1 MAEKSI
7 DDIYRDIENEVEEDC
22 FDREDLRLKD
32 QTPYAIVGKSMSG
45 NILLKVG
52 DDLGYDVVKS
62 LTFPEALKLI
72 NELTVAVINR
82 YAKWVSLILN

>member
-7 DDIYRDIENEVEEDC
+7 EDIYRDIENEVEEDC
-22 FDREDLRLKD
+22 FDREDIRLKD

-52 DDLGYDVVKS
+52 DELGYDVTKS

-82 YAKWVSLILN
+82 YAK

>member
-1 MAEKSI
+1 
-7 DDIYRDIENEVEEDC
+7 
-22 FDREDLRLKD
+22 
-32 QTPYAIVGKSMSG
+32 MSG

-82 YAKWVSLILN
+82 YAK

>member
-82 YAKWVSLILN
+82 YAK

>member
-1 MAEKSI
+1 MVEKSI
-7 DDIYRDIENEVEEDC
+7 EDIYRDIENEVEEDC
-22 FDREDLRLKD
+22 FDREDIRLKD

-52 DDLGYDVVKS
+52 DELGYDVTKS

-82 YAKWVSLILN
+82 YAK

>member
-22 FDREDLRLKD
+22 FDREDIRLKD
-32 QTPYAIVGKSMSG
+32 QTPYVMVGKSMSG

-52 DDLGYDVVKS
+52 DDLGYDVTKS

-72 NELTVAVINR
+72 NDLTVAVINR
-82 YAKWVSLILN
+82 YAK

>member
-22 FDREDLRLKD
+22 FDREDIRLKD
-32 QTPYAIVGKSMSG
+32 QEPYVMVGKSMSG

-52 DDLGYDVVKS
+52 DDLGYDVTKS

-82 YAKWVSLILN
+82 YAK

>member
-7 DDIYRDIENEVEEDC
+7 EDIYRDIENEVEEDC
-22 FDREDLRLKD
+22 FDREDIRLKD
-32 QTPYAIVGKSMSG
+32 QEPYVMVGKSMSG

-52 DDLGYDVVKS
+52 DDLGYDVTKS

-72 NELTVAVINR
+72 NDLTVSVINR
-82 YAKWVSLILN
+82 YAK

>member
-7 DDIYRDIENEVEEDC
+7 EDIYRDIENQVEEDC
-22 FDREDLRLKD
+22 FDREDIRLKD
-32 QTPYAIVGKSMSG
+32 QEPYAIVGKSMSG
-45 NILLKVG
+45 NIILKVG
-52 DDLGYDVVKS
+52 DELGYDVTKS

-82 YAKWVSLILN
+82 YAK

>member
-62 LTFPEALKLI
+62 LNFPEALKLI

-82 YAKWVSLILN
+82 YAK

>member
-22 FDREDLRLKD
+22 FDREDIRLKD
-32 QTPYAIVGKSMSG
+32 QEPYVMLGKSVSG

-52 DDLGYDVVKS
+52 DDLGYDVSKS
-62 LTFPEALKLI
+62 LNFPEALKLI
-72 NELTVAVINR
+72 NDLTVAVINR
-82 YAKWVSLILN
+82 YAK

>member
-22 FDREDLRLKD
+22 FDREDIRLKD
-32 QTPYAIVGKSMSG
+32 QEPYVMVGKSMSG

-52 DDLGYDVVKS
+52 DDLGYDVTKS
-62 LTFPEALKLI
+62 LSFPEALKLI
-72 NELTVAVINR
+72 NDLTVAVINR
-82 YAKWVSLILN
+82 YAK

>member
-1 MAEKSI
+1 MEEKSLN
-7 DDIYRDIENEVEEDC
+7 DIYRDIENEVEEDC

-82 YAKWVSLILN
+82 YAK

>member
-52 DDLGYDVVKS
+52 DDLGYDFFKS

-72 NELTVAVINR
+72 SDLTIAVINR
-82 YAKWVSLILN
+82 YAK

>member
-22 FDREDLRLKD
+22 FDREDIRLKD
-32 QTPYAIVGKSMSG
+32 QEPYVMVGKSMSG

-52 DDLGYDVVKS
+52 DDLGYDVTKS

-72 NELTVAVINR
+72 NDLTVSVINR
-82 YAKWVSLILN
+82 YAK

>member
-1 MAEKSI
+1 MAEKSLN
-7 DDIYRDIENEVEEDC
+7 DIYRDIENEVEEDC

-82 YAKWVSLILN
+82 YAK

>member
-22 FDREDLRLKD
+22 FDREDIRLKD

-52 DDLGYDVVKS
+52 DDLGYDVTKS

-72 NELTVAVINR
+72 NDLTVSVINR
-82 YAKWVSLILN
+82 YAK

>member
-22 FDREDLRLKD
+22 FDREDIRLKD
-32 QTPYAIVGKSMSG
+32 QEPYVMVGKSMSG

-52 DDLGYDVVKS
+52 DDLGYDVTKS

-72 NELTVAVINR
+72 NDLTVAVINR
-82 YAKWVSLILN
+82 YAK